1 MAAIDMPANP
11 TVNQAETAA
20 NGVTYIWDGEKW
32 NAAQSNPG
40 PGPGGGA
47 SVSVGQ
53 NPPADASIGDLWYN
67 NNDGVLYVWY
77 VDESQVA
84 DAGEGQWVDC
94 RPGNEGAPA

>member
-11 TVNQAETAA
+11 TVNQSEVAA

-32 NAAQSNPG
+32 NAAQSSNG
-40 PGPGGGA
+40 GGGGGGA

-53 NPPADASIGDLWYN
+53 NPPAEKAIGDLWYN

-77 VDESQVA
+77 VDESQVD

>member
-11 TVNQAETAA
+11 TVNEPFEAQ

-32 NAAQSNPG
+32 NAAQSGSG
-40 PGPGGGA
+40 PSPGGGA
-47 SVSVGQ
+47 SVDVGI
-53 NPPADASIGDLWYN
+53 NPPSTKSVGDLWYN
-67 NNDGVLYVWY
+67 TNDGVLYVWY